1 MPDDALASLADRL
14 RIRREQAEAACR
26 LLDPG
31 APGLNP
37 VFIAHYRKSATGG
50 LDERTLRRLAWA

>member
-50 LDERTLRRLAWA
+50 LDERTLR